1 MCLARLRQPLSTTD
15 PLSFKG
21 SHFKSSN
28 VCWGVQAERNMDSQI
43 WSSRC
48 HWRAAD
54 RDLSSRCNAPKTFS
68 LHSSAEAQG
77 KNLLA
82 CQPELRLS
90 YFQHLGILKKHITFY
105 MRQKLLPKV
114 IYQRCASGECTAL
127 GERLCHIRR
136 FSKTLGYNTSPRR

>member
-82 CQPELRLS
+82 CQPVIFS
-90 YFQHLGILKKHITFY
+90 TSWDLKKHIKFY
-105 MRQKLLPKV
+105 MRQKLLLKA
-114 IYQRCASGECTAL
+114 IYRASKGVQVELAQCCAKDSG
-127 GERLCHIRR
+127 
-136 FSKTLGYNTSPRR
+136 TLDVSENHSFWNLSPRR